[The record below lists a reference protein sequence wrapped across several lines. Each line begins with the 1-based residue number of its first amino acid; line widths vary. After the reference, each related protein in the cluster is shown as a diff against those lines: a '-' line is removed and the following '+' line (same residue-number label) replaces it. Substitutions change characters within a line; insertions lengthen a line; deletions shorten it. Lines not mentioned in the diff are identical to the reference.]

1 MISIILIIGVIISVL
16 YYLFPLI
23 QVVGDSMHPTYSN
36 NEIIVGIRFYRKSNL
51 KKGDVIVYHSPDGRI
66 VIKRI
71 DNIMKD
77 KMVLNKS
84 LFNQVGTYYYCIGD
98 NLDHSYDSRNYGYIS
113 SKEIVCKILNQRRNN
128 NNVFCNQEGRNT

>member
-1 MISIILIIGVIISVL
+1 MISIILIVGVIIAIL

-23 QVVGDSMHPTYSN
+23 QVVGDSMHPTYCN

-51 KKGDVIVYHSPDGRI
+51 KKGDVIVYHAPDGRI

-71 DNIMKD
+71 DNIIKD
-77 KMVLNKS
+77 KMVLNKN

-98 NLDHSYDSRNYGYIS
+98 NLDHSYDSRSYGYIS

-128 NNVFCNQEGRNT
+128 NVCNQEGRNT